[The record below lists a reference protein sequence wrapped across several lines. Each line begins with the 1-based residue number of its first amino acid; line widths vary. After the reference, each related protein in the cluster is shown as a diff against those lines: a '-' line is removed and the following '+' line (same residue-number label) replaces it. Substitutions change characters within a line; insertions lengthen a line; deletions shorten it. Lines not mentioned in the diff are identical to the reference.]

1 VTTASVRTTS
11 ARTVNA
17 DALVVGVRSDGD
29 RLVVDTGDDSLEA
42 PRREL
47 ATALKNLH
55 ASAKVGE
62 VTKLPSGGAVKAPVI
77 VAVGLGSAPS
87 GSSATEA
94 GDDPAALETLRRAA
108 GAAARALSGSGTVAI
123 ALPTAGPAGIQAVV
137 EGALLGGYAY
147 DRYLATKHEPI
158 GEVAVLSAAGR
169 SAAARTAAEAGVTV
183 AAAVNYARDLVNM
196 PPNDLYP
203 ASFAD
208 DLKAHARGTGV
219 RVAVTDEKALE
230 DKGYGGIMGVGKG
243 SARPPRLVRLTYNP
257 PKSRAHLAFVG
268 KGITFDSGGLSIKP
282 AGSMQ
287 TMKCDMSGAAA
298 VASATFAI
306 AALGLPV
313 RVTTYA
319 CLAENMPSGRATRP
333 GDVLTMYG
341 GKTVEVLN
349 TDAEG
354 RLVLADGI
362 TTANAGKPDV
372 IVDVATLTGACV
384 VALGTRVS
392 GVLSNDD
399 ALLDEIPALA
409 ASVGENMWPL
419 PIPDEMSEKV
429 HTTKIADLSQHNPEP
444 WGGALFAA
452 AFLREFVADGIAWAH
467 LDIAGPAFNEGA
479 PHGYTPKGGTGTAVR
494 TLVALARSRA

>member
-1 VTTASVRTTS
+1 M
-11 ARTVNA
+11 
-17 DALVVGVRSDGD
+17 LV
-29 RLVVDTGDDSLEA
+29 A
-42 PRREL
+42 
-47 ATALKNLH
+47 A
-55 ASAKVGE
+55 
-62 VTKLPSGGAVKAPVI
+62 
-77 VAVGLGSAPS
+77 GLGSK
-87 GSSATEA
+87 GSS
-94 GDDPAALETLRRAA
+94 DHETLRRAA
-108 GAAARALSGSGTVAI
+108 GAAARALAGTGTVAF
-123 ALPTAGPAGIQAVV
+123 ALPADDPDSIRAIA

-147 DRYLATKHEPI
+147 DRYLEKKHEPI
-158 GEVAVLSAAGR
+158 GEVVVLSDAGR
-169 SAAARTAAEAGVTV
+169 SAAGRAALDAAV
-183 AAAVNYARDLVNM
+183 AVADAVNYARDLVNT

-203 ASFAD
+203 ESFAD
-208 DLKAHARGTGV
+208 DLKARARGTGV
-219 RVAVTDEKALE
+219 RVSVTDEKALA
-230 DKGYGGIMGVGKG
+230 DKGYGGIMGVGMG

-257 PKSRAHLAFVG
+257 PKARSHIAFVG

-282 AGSMQ
+282 ASSMP

-306 AALGLPV
+306 AALAIPV

-319 CLAENMPSGRATRP
+319 CLAENMPSGHATRP

-362 TTANAGKPDV
+362 TTANAGKPDL

-392 GVLSNDD
+392 GVFSNDD
-399 ALLDEIPALA
+399 SLLEQIPDIAG
-409 ASVGENMWPL
+409 SVGETMWPL
-419 PIPDEMSEKV
+419 PIPDEMTDKLR
-429 HTTKIADLSQHNPEP
+429 TTKVADLSQHNPEA

-452 AFLREFVADGIAWAH
+452 AFLREFVGEGIAWAH

-479 PHGYTPKGGTGTAVR
+479 PFGYTPKGGTGTAVR
-494 TLVALARSRA
+494 TLVALANDRAQT

>member
-11 ARTVNA
+11 PRTVNA
-17 DALVVGVRSDGD
+17 DVVVLGVRADGD
-29 RLVVDTGDDSLEA
+29 RLVVDVADGGLDASK
-42 PRREL
+42 RREL
-47 ATALKNLH
+47 ASVLKRLG
-55 ASAKVGE
+55 ASSKVGE
-62 VTKLPSGGAVKAPVI
+62 VTKLPSAGAVKAPVI
-77 VAVGLGSAPS
+77 AAVGLGDRAN
-87 GSSATEA
+87 G
-94 GDDPAALETLRRAA
+94 AADLETLRRAA
-108 GAAARALSGSGTVAI
+108 GAAARSLAGTGTVAF
-123 ALPTAGPAGIQAVV
+123 ALPADEPERIRAVA

-147 DRYLATKHEPI
+147 DRYLANKHEPI
-158 GEVAVLSAAGR
+158 GEIVVLSDAGR
-169 SAAARTAAEAGVTV
+169 SAAGRAAVDTAV
-183 AAAVNYARDLVNM
+183 AVADAVNYTRDLVNM

-203 ASFAD
+203 ESFAD
-208 DLKAHARGTGV
+208 ELKARARGTGV
-219 RVAVTDEKALE
+219 RVAVTDDKALE
-230 DKGYGGIMGVGKG
+230 DKGYGGILGVGKG

-257 PKSRAHLAFVG
+257 PKARAHVAFVG

-282 AGSMQ
+282 AASMH

-319 CLAENMPSGRATRP
+319 CLAENMPSGKATRP

-362 TTANAGKPDV
+362 TTANAGKPDL

-384 VALGTRVS
+384 VALGTRLS
-392 GVLSNDD
+392 GVFSNDD
-399 ALLDEIPALA
+399 ELLEEIPSIAE
-409 ASVGENMWPL
+409 SVGESMWPL
-419 PIPDEMSEKV
+419 PIPDEMHDKV
-429 HTTKIADLSQHNPEP
+429 RTTKVADLSQHNPEM

-452 AFLREFVADGIAWAH
+452 AFLREFVGDGIPWAH

-479 PHGYTPKGGTGTAVR
+479 PFGYTPKGGTGTAVR
-494 TLVALARSRA
+494 TLVALAQARSQA

>member
-1 VTTASVRTTS
+1 VTTASVRTS
-11 ARTVNA
+11 SPRTVNA
-17 DALVVGVRSDGD
+17 DVVVLGVTGDGDKLVINISDGALD
-29 RLVVDTGDDSLEA
+29 A
-42 PRREL
+42 AQRREL
-47 ATALKNLH
+47 GLVLKRLG
-55 ASAKVGE
+55 ASSKVGE
-62 VTKLPSGGAVKAPVI
+62 VTKLPSAGAVKAPVLA
-77 VAVGLGSAPS
+77 VVGLGGGPS
-87 GSSATEA
+87 T
-94 GDDPAALETLRRAA
+94 DLETLRRAA
-108 GAAARALSGSGTVAI
+108 GAAARSLGGAGTVAF
-123 ALPTAGPAGIQAVV
+123 ALPADAPERIRAVA

-147 DRYLATKHEPI
+147 DRYLAKKHDPI
-158 GEVAVLSAAGR
+158 GEVVVLSDAGR
-169 SAAARTAAEAGVTV
+169 SAAGRAALDTAV
-183 AAAVNYARDLVNM
+183 AVADAVNYTRDLVNM

-203 ASFAD
+203 ESFAD
-208 DLKAHARGTGV
+208 ELKARARGTGV

-230 DKGYGGIMGVGKG
+230 DKGYGGILGVGKG

-257 PKSRAHLAFVG
+257 PRARAHIAFVG

-282 AGSMQ
+282 AASMH

-313 RVTTYA
+313 RVTTFA
-319 CLAENMPSGRATRP
+319 CLAENMPSGKATRP

-362 TTANAGKPDV
+362 TTANAGRPDL

-392 GVLSNDD
+392 GVFSNQDD
-399 ALLDEIPALA
+399 LLEEIPQLA
-409 ASVGENMWPL
+409 EGVGESMWPL
-419 PIPDEMSEKV
+419 PIPDEMNDKV
-429 HTTKIADLSQHNPEP
+429 RTTKVADLSQHNPEM

-452 AFLREFVADGIAWAH
+452 AFLREFVGDGIAWAH
-467 LDIAGPAFNEGA
+467 LDIAGPAFNDGA
-479 PHGYTPKGGTGTAVR
+479 PHGYTPKGGTGAAVR
-494 TLVALARSRA
+494 TLIAIAESRA

>member
-11 ARTVNA
+11 PRTVGA
-17 DALVVGVRSDGD
+17 DVVVLGVHGDGD
-29 RLVVDTGDDSLEA
+29 RLAVDAADGALDA
-42 PRREL
+42 AQRREL
-47 ATALKNLH
+47 ASVLKRLG
-55 ASAKVGE
+55 ASPKVGE
-62 VTKLPSGGAVKAPVI
+62 VTKLPSAGAVKAPVI
-77 VAVGLGSAPS
+77 VAVGLGDR
-87 GSSATEA
+87 
-94 GDDPAALETLRRAA
+94 GDGPTGLETLRRAA
-108 GAAARALSGSGTVAI
+108 GAAARSVAGTGTVAF
-123 ALPTAGPAGIQAVV
+123 ALPADGPDGIRAVA

-147 DRYLATKHEPI
+147 DRYLAKKHEPI
-158 GEVAVLSAAGR
+158 GEIVVLSDAGR
-169 SAAARTAAEAGVTV
+169 SAASRAAVDTAVAVAG
-183 AAAVNYARDLVNM
+183 AVNYTRDLVNM

-203 ASFAD
+203 ESFAD
-208 DLKAHARGTGV
+208 ELRARARGTGV
-219 RVAVTDEKALE
+219 RVAVTDDKALE
-230 DKGYGGIMGVGKG
+230 DKGYGGILGVGKG
-243 SARPPRLVRLTYNP
+243 SARPPRLVRLAYNP
-257 PKSRAHLAFVG
+257 PKARAHVAFVG

-282 AGSMQ
+282 AASMH

-319 CLAENMPSGRATRP
+319 CLAENMPSGKATRP

-362 TTANAGKPDV
+362 TTANAGKPDL

-392 GVLSNDD
+392 GVFSNDD
-399 ALLDEIPALA
+399 DLLEEIPAIA
-409 ASVGENMWPL
+409 ESVGETMWPL
-419 PIPDEMSEKV
+419 PIPDEMHDKV
-429 HTTKIADLSQHNPEP
+429 RTTKVADLSQHNPEM

-452 AFLREFVADGIAWAH
+452 AFLREFVGDGISWAH
-467 LDIAGPAFNEGA
+467 LDIAGPAFNDGA
-479 PHGYTPKGGTGTAVR
+479 PFGYTPKGGTGAAVR
-494 TLVALARSRA
+494 TLVALAQARSQG